1 MVKGA
6 EDFINGNWRGSNGHE
21 TGQWSAQGGW
31 STLASCRPHFL
42 FLVLSSMVSCEH
54 PRSCSVCPTI
64 FETLTDSMP
73 LLHGYSAPA
82 RQSLSN
88 EIYTCSR
95 PISHGDHGGEGGG
108 RRRRRGRERES
119 LRKIF
124 SSCEN
129 GHHSL
134 APTWKLGKRR
144 WKRFSKINE
153 CTL

>member
-108 RRRRRGRERES
+108 RRRRGRRGGERERV
-119 LRKIF
+119 
-124 SSCEN
+124 
-129 GHHSL
+129 
-134 APTWKLGKRR
+134 
-144 WKRFSKINE
+144 
-153 CTL
+153 

>member
-1 MVKGA
+1 MKGA

-95 PISHGDHGGEGGG
+95 PISHGDHGRGGG
-108 RRRRRGRERES
+108 GRRRRRRRRGREREFKEDFFFV
-119 LRKIF
+119 RKRAPLIGTHVKTREKKMEKVF
-124 SSCEN
+124 EN
-129 GHHSL
+129 
-134 APTWKLGKRR
+134 K
-144 WKRFSKINE
+144 
-153 CTL
+153 

>member
-42 FLVLSSMVSCEH
+42 FLVLSMVSCEH

-73 LLHGYSAPA
+73 LLHGYS
-82 RQSLSN
+82 
-88 EIYTCSR
+88 SR
-95 PISHGDHGGEGGG
+95 STIALQRYIRALGPLATGTRRERGGG
-108 RRRRRGRERES
+108 GKRS

-129 GHHSL
+129 GGLSL
-134 APTWKLGKRR
+134 TPSPQVK
-144 WKRFSKINE
+144 S
-153 CTL
+153 

>member
-42 FLVLSSMVSCEH
+42 FLVLSMVSCEH

-73 LLHGYSAPA
+73 LLHGYS
-82 RQSLSN
+82 
-88 EIYTCSR
+88 SR
-95 PISHGDHGGEGGG
+95 STIALQRYIRALGPLATGTRRERGG
-108 RRRRRGRERES
+108 REEEFKEDFFFVRKRGPLVDPLPPSE
-119 LRKIF
+119 
-124 SSCEN
+124 
-129 GHHSL
+129 
-134 APTWKLGKRR
+134 KLGKR
-144 WKRFSKINE
+144 F
-153 CTL
+153 